1 LTKDIEPRS
10 LTSNLNVG
18 GLQPL
23 EALAEAQRSLEALR
37 ISEEKFFKI
46 FHLSP
51 DAIDLTRVEDGVSLD
66 CNQSYEKL
74 TGYTREEIIGHSTLP
89 GDLGVWVRKEDRDR
103 FAAQLQAMGEV
114 TGFETFLRRK
124 DGSTYPALLSSTTL
138 EINGEL
144 CNLDLTRDI
153 TEQKQAQEALRA
165 SEEKFS
171 KTFKLSPDAIS
182 INRLKD
188 GVYLDINQGF
198 MEMTGYT
205 ALEVLG
211 HSSLTDD
218 LGLWVHPEDRERLGA
233 MLRTQ
238 GEVTSL
244 EAQFRMKDGSVRVG
258 MMSARLMEIG
268 GEPCVLSITRDIT
281 ARKQAEEAARESAQR
296 LQLALDSS
304 HLGIWDRDLLTEKTI
319 WDDRMF
325 ELYGLT
331 REAYTP
337 EYKTWIRRV
346 VHPDDSS
353 MVRDNLQAALDGKQP
368 YDLKFRI
375 LRPNGEV
382 RHIGSL
388 GIVVR
393 DADGKAVR
401 VIGINQ
407 DRTEQVEAEAERR
420 RLQAEVHQAEK
431 LESIGSLA
439 GGVAH
444 DMNNVLTA
452 ILITAEMLQAE
463 YLQDKT
469 LAKSVAVILRAGQ
482 RGRDLVKAL
491 MDFAHKDLTETSP
504 VDLNEILRRE
514 VELLRHTTLRKIQ
527 VVLDLDE
534 NIPVIRG
541 AASELGSALMNLSI
555 NAVDAMPEGG
565 TLTFRSRTL
574 EDGWIEVTVADTGQ
588 GMAPEVLAKALDPF
602 FTTKAVGKG
611 TGLGLSRVYG
621 ALKAHGGTVELQ
633 SQPGRGTTV
642 VLRLPSTTENPQEP
656 ELADAALPEALG
668 PALHILLVD
677 DEGIILE
684 TLPPVLTSLGHTVE
698 TASCGEEALRC
709 LERHG
714 EFALVILDHNMPGLS
729 GAETLRQL
737 RTRFPKLPVILS
749 SGFLDAPTETLLTGV
764 PLVWVLKKPYKMR
777 DFQKT
782 LAEVA
787 RLKAR

>member
-1 LTKDIEPRS
+1 MFLEP
-10 LTSNLNVG
+10 LPDTEVLNIDR
-18 GLQPL
+18 LQAF
-23 EALAEAQRSLEALR
+23 EALAAVQRSMEALR
-37 ISEEKFFKI
+37 ASEEKFSRI
-46 FHLSP
+46 FRLNP
-51 DAIDLTRVEDGVSLD
+51 DAIDLTRVEDGVALD

-89 GDLGVWVRKEDRDR
+89 GDLGVWVHKEDRDR
-103 FAAQLQAMGEV
+103 FAAELRAKGGI
-114 TGFETFLRRK
+114 TGFEARLRRK

-138 EINGEL
+138 EINGQL

-171 KTFKLSPDAIS
+171 KTFKLSPDSIN

-198 MEMTGYT
+198 TEMTGYT
-205 ALEVLG
+205 APEVLG
-211 HSSLTDD
+211 HSSLSDD
-218 LGLWVHPEDRERLGA
+218 LGLWVHSEERERLGS

-238 GEVTSL
+238 GEATGL
-244 EAQFRMKDGSVRVG
+244 EAEFRMKDGSVRVG
-258 MMSARLMEIG
+258 MMSARLIELG

-281 ARKQAEEAARESAQR
+281 ERKQAEEAVRASAQR

-304 HLGIWDRDLLTEKTI
+304 HLGIWERNLLDDTEI

-331 REAYTP
+331 RTAVVP
-337 EYKTWIRRV
+337 DYKAWAEHI
-346 VHPDDSS
+346 VHPEDIALVNDD
-353 MVRDNLQAALDGKQP
+353 VQAALAGERP
-368 YDLKFRI
+368 YELKFRI
-375 LRPNGEV
+375 LRPDGAV
-382 RHIGSL
+382 RHIGST
-388 GIVVR
+388 GIVIR
-393 DADGKAVR
+393 DAGGKAIQ
-401 VIGINQ
+401 VIGINR

-444 DMNNVLTA
+444 DMNNILTA
-452 ILITAEMLQAE
+452 ILITAEMLQE
-463 YLQDKT
+463 EGLQDE
-469 LAKSVAVILRAGQ
+469 AMARSMAVILHAGQ

-491 MDFAHKDLTETSP
+491 TDFARKDLAEAAP

-514 VELLRHTTLRKIQ
+514 VELLRHTTLQKIQ

-534 NIPVIRG
+534 RLPVILG

-555 NAVDAMPEGG
+555 NAVDAMPKGG

-574 EDGWIEVTVADTGQ
+574 EDSWIELAVADTGQ
-588 GMAPEVLAKALDPF
+588 GMSPGVLAKALDPF
-602 FTTKAVGKG
+602 FTTKPVGKG

-621 ALKAHGGTVELQ
+621 TLRAHGGSVEIQ
-633 SQPGRGTTV
+633 SQVGVGTTV
-642 VLRLPSTTENPQEP
+642 VLRLPLTPGNPKEP
-656 ELADAALPEALG
+656 VVADVPVPAVLG
-668 PALHILLVD
+668 PSLHILLVD

-684 TLPPVLTSLGHTVE
+684 TIPPMLASLGHVVE
-698 TASCGEEALRC
+698 TASRGEEALRR

-714 EFALVILDHNMPGLS
+714 GFDLVILDHNMPGLS
-729 GAETLRQL
+729 GAETLQQL
-737 RTRFPKLPVILS
+737 RGRFPELPVVIS
-749 SGFLDAPTETLLTGV
+749 SGFLDAPTEALLAGI
-764 PLVWVLKKPYKMR
+764 PLVWVLRKPYKMR
-777 DFQKT
+777 DFQTT
-782 LAEVA
+782 LAEIA
-787 RLKAR
+787 RFKAR